1 MITAFDVIIPVLLI
15 YSILYKENDKEN
27 RHVMSSL
34 KGKVAMVTGA
44 ASKRGMGH
52 AVALRLAREGADVV
66 VVDKF
71 AAPKSMF
78 PGDEGWGGL
87 DEIVKEIESMGRK
100 ALALTIDINVNK
112 EIDAGLEKVM
122 KKYGRMDILVHAA
135 AIRGPVGVPVID
147 LSEKD
152 IRSIIDIDLVGSFLI
167 CKAAAR
173 QMVAGGKGGKIVI
186 FCSLAGT
193 HGVAGSAAYSA
204 AKYGTIGLTKSLAL
218 ELARYKINVN
228 GINPGMIVT
237 NLRDETFQKMA
248 EAEGITWEEARKK
261 DQGGLAKII
270 PWGRLG
276 TPEEAADLAYFLCS
290 NQSDYITGEVIALG
304 GGVT

>member
-1 MITAFDVIIPVLLI
+1 
-15 YSILYKENDKEN
+15 
-27 RHVMSSL
+27 MSNL
-34 KGKVAMVTGA
+34 KGKVALVTGA

-66 VVDKF
+66 VADKF

-87 DEIVKEIESMGRK
+87 DEIVKEIGATGRQG
-100 ALALTIDINVNK
+100 LAVTLDINVSK
-112 EIDAGLEKVM
+112 EIDATIEKIV
-122 KKYGRMDILVHAA
+122 KKFGRIDILVHAA
-135 AIRGPVGVPVID
+135 AIRGPVGVNVVD

-152 IRSIIDIDLVGSFLI
+152 IRAIIDIDLVGAFLI
-167 CKAAAR
+167 CKAAAK
-173 QMVAGGKGGKIVI
+173 QMITGGKGGKIVI

-193 HGVAGSAAYSA
+193 HGVAGSAAYAA
-204 AKYGTIGLTKSLAL
+204 AKWGTIGLTKSLAL
-218 ELARYKINVN
+218 ELAKYKINVN

-237 NLRDETFQKMA
+237 NLRDESFQKMA

-261 DQGGLAKII
+261 DQGALANRI

-276 TPEEAADLAYFLCS
+276 TPEEAADLTYFLCS
-290 NQSDYITGEVIALG
+290 KESDYVTGEVIALG

>member
-1 MITAFDVIIPVLLI
+1 
-15 YSILYKENDKEN
+15 
-27 RHVMSSL
+27 MSSL

-52 AVALRLAREGADVV
+52 AIAVRLAREGADVV
-66 VVDKF
+66 VTDKF
-71 AAPKSMF
+71 AAPKSLF

-87 DEIVKEIESMGRK
+87 DAIVAEIEALGRK
-100 ALALTIDINVNK
+100 ALAVTMDINVSKEVDATVVKALNK
-112 EIDAGLEKVM
+112 FGKT
-122 KKYGRMDILVHAA
+122 DILVHAA
-135 AIRGPVGVPVID
+135 AIRGPVGVPVVD

-152 IRSIIDIDLVGSFLI
+152 IRAIIDVDLVGSFLI
-167 CKAAAR
+167 CKAVAR
-173 QMVAGGKGGKIVI
+173 GMIARGEGGRIVI

-193 HGVAGSAAYSA
+193 HGVPGSAAYSA

-218 ELARYKINVN
+218 ELAKYKINVN

-237 NLRDETFQKMA
+237 NLRDESFTKMA

-261 DQGGLAKII
+261 DHETLSTHI

-276 TPEEAADLAYFLCS
+276 TPEEAADLAFFLV
-290 NQSDYITGEVIALG
+290 SDLSTYVTGEVVALG

>member
-1 MITAFDVIIPVLLI
+1 
-15 YSILYKENDKEN
+15 
-27 RHVMSSL
+27 MSSL

-52 AVALRLAREGADVV
+52 AIALRMAKEGADVI

-71 AAPKSMF
+71 PNPKSMF
-78 PGDEGWGGL
+78 PGDENWGGL
-87 DEIVKEIESMGRK
+87 DEIVKEVEALGGK
-100 ALALTIDINVNK
+100 ALALTMDINDSK
-112 EIDAGLEKVM
+112 SIDDGMIKTLEKFG
-122 KKYGRMDILVHAA
+122 KLDILVHAA
-135 AIRGPVGVPVID
+135 AIRGPVGVNVVD
-147 LSEKD
+147 LAEKD
-152 IRSIIDIDLVGSFLI
+152 IRAVIDVDLVGSFLI
-167 CKAAAR
+167 CKAAAKD
-173 QMVAGGKGGKIVI
+173 MVQRGKGGRIVI

-218 ELARYKINVN
+218 ELAKYQINVN

-237 NLRDETFQKMA
+237 NLRDESFQKMA
-248 EAEGITWEEARKK
+248 ETEGITWEEARKK
-261 DQGGLAKII
+261 DQGALATRI

-276 TPEEAADLAYFLCS
+276 TPEEAADLAYFLVS
-290 NQSDYITGEVIALG
+290 GLSTYVTGEVIALG

>member
-1 MITAFDVIIPVLLI
+1 
-15 YSILYKENDKEN
+15 
-27 RHVMSSL
+27 MSSL

-52 AVALRLAREGADVV
+52 AIALRLAKEGADVV
-66 VVDKF
+66 VADKF

-87 DEIVKEIESMGRK
+87 DEIVKEIGALGRK
-100 ALALTIDINVNK
+100 ALAVTLDINVSK
-112 EIDAGLEKVM
+112 EIDTIMEKVL
-122 KKYGRMDILVHAA
+122 KKFGKIDILVHAA
-135 AIRGPVGVPVID
+135 AIRGPVGVPVVD

-152 IRSIIDIDLVGSFLI
+152 IRAIIDVDLVGSFLI
-167 CKAAAR
+167 CKAAAKD
-173 QMVAGGKGGKIVI
+173 MVKRGKGGKIVI

-193 HGVAGSAAYSA
+193 HGVPGSAAYSA

-237 NLRDETFQKMA
+237 NLRDESFRKMA
-248 EAEGITWEEARKK
+248 EAEGISWEEARRK
-261 DQGGLAKII
+261 DQGALANHI

-276 TPEEAADLAYFLCS
+276 TPEEAADLAYFLVCDLS
-290 NQSDYITGEVIALG
+290 NYITGEVIALG

>member
-1 MITAFDVIIPVLLI
+1 
-15 YSILYKENDKEN
+15 
-27 RHVMSSL
+27 MSSL

-52 AVALRLAREGADVV
+52 AIALKLTKEGADVIV
-66 VVDKF
+66 ADKF

-87 DEIVKEIESMGRK
+87 NEIVTEIK
-100 ALALTIDINVNK
+100 ALGKKGLAVTMDINVSK
-112 EIDAGLEKVM
+112 EIDAAMVKALKQFGKI
-122 KKYGRMDILVHAA
+122 DILVHAA
-135 AIRGPVGVPVID
+135 AIRGPVGVPVVD

-152 IRSIIDIDLVGSFLI
+152 IRSIIDIDLVGAFLI
-167 CKAAAR
+167 CKAAAKA
-173 QMVAGGKGGKIVI
+173 MVVGGKGGRIVI

-193 HGVAGSAAYSA
+193 KGVPGSAAYGA

-218 ELARYKINVN
+218 ELAKYKINVN

-237 NLRDETFQKMA
+237 NLRDETFEKTAQ
-248 EAEGITWEEARKK
+248 AEGITWEEARKK
-261 DQGGLAKII
+261 DQEPLAKHI

-276 TPEEAADLAYFLCS
+276 TPEEAADLAYFLV
-290 NQSDYITGEVIALG
+290 SDLSTYITGEVIALG

>member
-1 MITAFDVIIPVLLI
+1 M
-15 YSILYKENDKEN
+15 N
-27 RHVMSSL
+27 SL

-52 AVALRLAREGADVV
+52 ATALKLAQEGANIIVA
-66 VVDKF
+66 DKF

-87 DEIVKEIESMGRK
+87 DEIVKEVEALGRK
-100 ALALTIDINVNK
+100 GMALTLDINVNK
-112 EIDAGLEKVM
+112 EIDVAMDKVL
-122 KKYGRMDILVHAA
+122 KKFGRLDILVHAA
-135 AIRGPVGVPVID
+135 AIRGPVGVNVVD

-167 CKAAAR
+167 CKAAAKL
-173 QMVAGGKGGKIVI
+173 MIAGGKGGKIVI
-186 FCSLAGT
+186 YCSLAGT
-193 HGVAGSAAYSA
+193 HGVQGSAAYSA
-204 AKYGTIGLTKSLAL
+204 AKWGTIGLTKSLAL
-218 ELARYKINVN
+218 ELAKYQINVN
-228 GINPGMIVT
+228 GINPGMMVT

-248 EAEGITWEEARKK
+248 EAEGISWEQARQK
-261 DQGGLAKII
+261 DQGALAGRI

-276 TPEEAADLAYFLCS
+276 KPEEAADLTYFLV
-290 NQSDYITGEVIALG
+290 SDLSTYITGEVIALG